1 MLAKFLIEHSITA
14 SSFILTLISLVL
26 FKNDGNEDDI
36 VENEDEPPKAKRKRK
51 GENINEALIYDRVL
65 VLGSRM
71 FF

>member
-1 MLAKFLIEHSITA
+1 MLARFLIEHSITA
-14 SSFILTLISLVL
+14 SSLILTLISLVL
-26 FKNDGNEDDI
+26 FKNDGDEDDI

>member
-1 MLAKFLIEHSITA
+1 MLARFLIEHSITA
-14 SSFILTLISLVL
+14 SSLILTLISLVL
-26 FKNDGNEDDI
+26 FKNDGDEDDI

-51 GENINEALIYDRVL
+51 GESINEALIYDRVL